1 MGICSTKIFEKTLFQ
16 NFKRLILVCVSIAYY
31 RHALSFISYLIETM
45 SQSTMSTSSSSRATA
60 SADESGYVT
69 VIPRRNPPASVEE
82 DPSEDTEDTGNS
94 VEISNDNAPSQRR
107 EASPT
112 SVLPQPPLYGLRIR
126 RTARKSV
133 PIPGRIP
140 ASTAGHGTAGPSGA
154 EPSDAGPRA
163 PSPQQ
168 VIGIPVRQPGM
179 TPEESRRLQSIAA
192 GLRHS
197 LAVIAG
203 HREVLDE
210 VLAGM
215 EILYQHS
222 METANTA
229 SAARREAGHAMTA
242 YYVFGGLFLIVV
254 LMLLVGIAIGFW
266 F

>member
-45 SQSTMSTSSSSRATA
+45 SQSTMSISSSSRATA

-133 PIPGRIP
+133 PIPGRI
-140 ASTAGHGTAGPSGA
+140 ATSTAGLGTAGPSGVG
-154 EPSDAGPRA
+154 PSVAGPRA
-163 PSPQQ
+163 PPPQR
-168 VIGIPVRQPGM
+168 VIGIPVR
-179 TPEESRRLQSIAA
+179 
-192 GLRHS
+192 
-197 LAVIAG
+197 
-203 HREVLDE
+203 
-210 VLAGM
+210 
-215 EILYQHS
+215 
-222 METANTA
+222 
-229 SAARREAGHAMTA
+229 
-242 YYVFGGLFLIVV
+242 
-254 LMLLVGIAIGFW
+254 
-266 F
+266 